1 MLYEGA
7 IKRIVTASAFGSLI
21 MVSAL
26 IRIYLL
32 G

>member
-1 MLYEGA
+1 MLFDGA
-7 IKRIVTASAFGSLI
+7 IKRIATLSCLGSLV

>member
-7 IKRIVTASAFGSLI
+7 IKRIATLSGLGSLV

-26 IRIYLL
+26 IRIYLF

>member
-7 IKRIVTASAFGSLI
+7 IKRIVSLSALGSLV